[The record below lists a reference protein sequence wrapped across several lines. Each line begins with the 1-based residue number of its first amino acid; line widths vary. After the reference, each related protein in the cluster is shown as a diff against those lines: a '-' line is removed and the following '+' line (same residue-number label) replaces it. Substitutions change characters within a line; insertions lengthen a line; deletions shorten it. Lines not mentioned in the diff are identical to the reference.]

1 MKLLLIPYLNKKRN
15 DFLTT
20 SIKQILND
28 KGHIVEEEEEE
39 VNPATIYD
47 YIITFDKK
55 NISRIKKIY
64 GNKSKIIYITCMSEV
79 AHEYI
84 FNEASI
90 HKRIIFLDKKCTL
103 NLVGVNANIVMNML
117 APNFSLD
124 KIINQEEVDKP
135 GIYIDIDNDMLNSD
149 VFLKILPL
157 INALADYQ
165 IYLYTKNRAIASLI
179 NKHIKIVKNMEE
191 IESYINRAD
200 IVIGSGYSAFLACKL
215 RKKVIVV
222 GERGYGGLVTETNI
236 QAFYSNFFQGRNG
249 GKLDE
254 YIPLQLLA
262 HDIETDIDEQNKQLL
277 LGTLQQSEQGN
288 IDHFMSIFENH
299 LLEEDNIDK
308 QYIINPCYT
317 VGKVNKFFYVI
328 DTNTNKRIKRINESE
343 CVIMVEFRNSN
354 NISTLL
360 NKYPAEYKDDIY
372 LFVQELIE
380 KKYLVPRIEMGLVY
394 QGHPLVIE

>member
-1 MKLLLIPYLNKKRN
+1 MKILLLPNLHMKKYGL
-15 DFLTT
+15 LTIA
-20 SIKQILND
+20 IKQIIND
-28 KGHIVEEEEEE
+28 KEYFVEEE

-64 GNKSKIIYITCMSEV
+64 GNKSKIIYITCISEV

-124 KIINQEEVDKP
+124 KIINQAKVDKP

-165 IYLYTKNRAIASLI
+165 IYLYTKNRTITSLK
-179 NKHIKIVKNMEE
+179 NKHIKILKDVDE
-191 IESYINRAD
+191 IITHINNSD
-200 IVIGSGYSAFLACKL
+200 IVIGSGYPALLACKL
-215 RKKVIVV
+215 KKKVIVV
-222 GERGYGGLVTETNI
+222 GERGYGGLVTGTNI
-236 QAFYSNFFQGRNG
+236 QAFYLNFFQGRNG

-254 YIPLQLLA
+254 YIPLQLLRKDVEA
-262 HDIETDIDEQNKQLL
+262 VVSEQEKQLL
-277 LGTLQQSEQGN
+277 LEKLQQLETEN
-288 IDHFMSIFENH
+288 INSFLSIFENH
-299 LLEEDNIDK
+299 IPDTSKIDK
-308 QYIINPCYT
+308 KYTINPCYT
-317 VGKVNKFFYVI
+317 VKKVNRYFYII
-328 DTNTNKRIKRINESE
+328 DINIGKQIKRINESE
-343 CVIMVEFRNSN
+343 CLIMMEFLNSN
-354 NISTLL
+354 NMSALFKKYPVEYKNDIYQFVEELIQ
-360 NKYPAEYKDDIY
+360 NKY
-372 LFVQELIE
+372 LIPHME
-380 KKYLVPRIEMGLVY
+380 SDFIY
-394 QGHPLVIE
+394 QGHPPVVE